1 MLLDEPEYCGF
12 TSLTFCAW
20 QLLEI
25 RPFYAAHV
33 LYILSIEHF
42 MHLTLALFCNIY
54 VCFMTLT
61 VWLEDNGLVLVQQQ

>member
-1 MLLDEPEYCGF
+1 VLVVIDEPEYCGF
-12 TSLTFCAW
+12 MSLTFCAW

-42 MHLTLALFCNIY
+42 MHLTLALN
-54 VCFMTLT
+54 VCFATFMF
-61 VWLEDNGLVLVQQQ
+61 VSWLWQFD